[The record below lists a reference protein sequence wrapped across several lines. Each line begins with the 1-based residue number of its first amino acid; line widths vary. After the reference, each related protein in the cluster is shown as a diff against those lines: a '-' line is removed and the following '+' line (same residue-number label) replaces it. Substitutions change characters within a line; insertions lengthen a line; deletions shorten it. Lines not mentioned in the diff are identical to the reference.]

1 MSACSRRM
9 CIFLLICVTLA
20 FSGCASKPTPQDRFY
35 RLAPE
40 INVQTDSEPS
50 VETILVT
57 QLSSRGFT
65 DGRRIVFRNNS
76 HQSRVQRYGYALWA
90 EPPATMIH
98 NVLVKALRAAAIAD
112 YVITPAERA
121 NADWVLSGSLFRA
134 EHLINE
140 GRVELEIELSLVS
153 AQTRKLRSQR
163 RYLESQDIHD
173 NSMEQV
179 VYAFDQALARLIENS
194 VEDVGKT
201 LRDCQSRIPECR

>member
-20 FSGCASKPTPQDRFY
+20 FSGCGSIPTPQDRFY
-35 RLAPE
+35 RLVPE

-65 DGRRIVFRNNS
+65 GGRRIVFRNNS
-76 HQSRVQRYGYALWA
+76 HQSRVQRYAYALWA

-153 AQTRKLRSQR
+153 AQTRKLLSQR
-163 RYLESQDIHD
+163 RYLETQDIPSNS

-179 VYAFDQALARLIENS
+179 VYAFDQALAVYSN
-194 VEDVGKT
+194 
-201 LRDCQSRIPECR
+201 P